1 MSFVH
6 ANSCDCS
13 KSELDLFSLPPT
25 QSHIEH
31 GQWVVYKPISS
42 LQDQT
47 PIEFV
52 VAGQGSDYLDLSQS
66 LLSIKAKI
74 VKNDDSALA
83 AADDNLIGPI
93 NNWMHSLFSQVD
105 VYLNQK
111 IVSSSSN
118 AYPYRAYFE
127 NLLSYGPGAK
137 NSHLTSVLW
146 YKDTAGHME
155 VADNAGLTTRR
166 GFSKRSKT
174 VEMIG
179 HIHSDIF
186 SQDKMLLNNVELKLR
201 LVRSRDDFC
210 LLGQAGYKVK
220 IFEANLFARRVKVSP
235 SVLISHAKGLESTTA
250 KYPITRADVKSNTV
264 PAGVHSVSLDNVVSG
279 QLPTRIIMGM
289 VSNTAFNGD
298 VTLNPFNFQNF
309 GLDFASFHIDGQQ
322 IPGVILTP
330 NFDSEEYIRSFHT
343 LFSGTGIHYSDSGN
357 EIDRTEYKN
366 GYGLIALDFTPDLE
380 AHIKSHWSLVRH
392 GSLRIELRFKAA
404 LAEAITVIT
413 YAEFDN
419 VIEIDKSRNVIVDFG
434 A

>member
-6 ANSCDCS
+6 ASSCDCS

-31 GQWVVYKPISS
+31 GQWVMYKPISS

-47 PIEFV
+47 PIEFCLP
-52 VAGQGSDYLDLSQS
+52 GQGSDYIDLSHT

-74 VKNDDSALA
+74 VKNNGEAIV
-83 AADDNLIGPI
+83 AADDDEIGPV

-155 VADNAGLTTRR
+155 VADNEGLAKRR
-166 GFSKRSKT
+166 SFSKRSKT

-179 HIHSDIF
+179 RIHSDIF
-186 SQDKMLLNNVELKLR
+186 SQDKMLLNNVDLKLR
-201 LVRSRDDFC
+201 LVRTRDSFS
-210 LLGQAGYKVK
+210 LLGKEGYKIN

-235 SVLISHAKGLESTTA
+235 NVLISHAKGLEMTSA
-250 KYPITRADVKSNTV
+250 KYPITRADVKTNTI
-264 PAGVHSVSLDNVVSG
+264 PAGVRSASLDNVVSG

-298 VTLNPFNFQNF
+298 ITLNPFNFQTF
-309 GLDFASFHIDGQQ
+309 GLDYASFHIDGQQ

-330 NFDSEEYIRSFHT
+330 NFDSEEYIRTFHT

-357 EIDRTEYKN
+357 EINREEYTA

-392 GSLRIELRFKAA
+392 GSLRIELRFNAA
-404 LAEAITVIT
+404 LAAAITVIT
-413 YAEFDN
+413 YTEFDN
-419 VIEIDKSRNVIVDFG
+419 VIEIDKSRNVVVDFG